1 MIRDAEFTPRCN
13 YEMTTREDLAVFCFP
28 RLRHSKTQ
36 SFVAISWIVTCR
48 TFKMIVYFLTV
59 KKTSTH
65 LLNSSKVN
73 MSLNWD
79 ILQELLATWHI
90 SIKNEIAENMYSGF
104 VTRKHSRS
112 ETSVQ
117 FETQMNT
124 LSFQI
129 HLNHN
134 NETIL
139 SSPQKSIIDHS
150 INQKRVQNI
159 MTN

>member
-13 YEMTTREDLAVFCFP
+13 YEMSTREDLAVFCFP

-36 SFVAISWIVTCR
+36 SFVAIYWIVTCR
-48 TFKMIVYFLTV
+48 TFKMTV
-59 KKTSTH
+59 
-65 LLNSSKVN
+65 SKDMN
-73 MSLNWD
+73 DEQSLNWD
-79 ILQELLATWHI
+79 IILQELLTTWHI

-139 SSPQKSIIDHS
+139 SSPQKSIIDNS

>member
-13 YEMTTREDLAVFCFP
+13 YEMSTRDDLAVFCFP

-48 TFKMIVYFLTV
+48 TFKMTV
-59 KKTSTH
+59 
-65 LLNSSKVN
+65 SKDMN
-73 MSLNWD
+73 DEQSLNWD
-79 ILQELLATWHI
+79 IILQELLATWHI

-117 FETQMNT
+117 FETQINT

-129 HLNHN
+129 HLNRN

-139 SSPQKSIIDHS
+139 SSPQKSIIDNS

>member
-13 YEMTTREDLAVFCFP
+13 YEMSTREDLAVFCFP

-48 TFKMIVYFLTV
+48 TFKMIV
-59 KKTSTH
+59 
-65 LLNSSKVN
+65 SKDMN
-73 MSLNWD
+73 DEQSLNWD
-79 ILQELLATWHI
+79 IILQELLATWHI

-139 SSPQKSIIDHS
+139 SSPQKSIIDNS